1 MLKLISC
8 GFNMDTASVE
18 LRYQD
23 SSMVSIYCPAVE
35 DLVAESRVQRT
46 ELDWLIY
53 NEPLTYAQLVLSGEV
68 IEYLNRPA
76 IHGIKDEIQAPRTW
90 KSTPSQKMGCSL
102 SMPEYSPYSF
112 NPCPDKCRPLQT
124 LRRCR

>member
-23 SSMVSIYCPAVE
+23 GSLVSVYCPAVE
-35 DLVAESRVQRT
+35 DLVAENRAQRT

-53 NEPLTYAQLVLSGEV
+53 NEPLTYAQLVLSREIGN
-68 IEYLNRPA
+68 YLSA
-76 IHGIKDEIQAPRTW
+76 SIMHGLED
-90 KSTPSQKMGCSL
+90 
-102 SMPEYSPYSF
+102 
-112 NPCPDKCRPLQT
+112 
-124 LRRCR
+124 

>member
-8 GFNMDTASVE
+8 RFNMDTASVE

-23 SSMVSIYCPAVE
+23 GSLVSLYCPAVE
-35 DLVAESRVQRT
+35 DLVAENRAQRT

-76 IHGIKDEIQAPRTW
+76 IHGIKD
-90 KSTPSQKMGCSL
+90 
-102 SMPEYSPYSF
+102 
-112 NPCPDKCRPLQT
+112 
-124 LRRCR
+124 

>member
-23 SSMVSIYCPAVE
+23 GSIVSLNCPAIE
-35 DLVAESRVQRT
+35 DLVAENRVQRA

-53 NEPLTYAQLVLSGEV
+53 NEPMTYARLVLSGKV
-68 IEYLNRPA
+68 IEYLNRP
-76 IHGIKDEIQAPRTW
+76 
-90 KSTPSQKMGCSL
+90 PSQRDGGLMLVDQNNGQ
-102 SMPEYSPYSF
+102 PF
-112 NPCPDKCRPLQT
+112 G
-124 LRRCR
+124 